1 MQKKVKQEELLMSSK
16 ITNPNLK
23 MLKEAANTMGLGI
36 ISQESEN
43 HEMSQ
48 TLMKIGIDKIKE
60 ILLKEKSL
68 NNKLIFDYV
77 SIILGNKY
85 YSTQYSIS
93 SYKVK
98 LRTKSK

>member
-1 MQKKVKQEELLMSSK
+1 MQKKVKQEELSVSSK
-16 ITNPNLK
+16 IPNPNLN
-23 MLKEAANTMGLGI
+23 MLKEAANTIGLGI

-60 ILLKEKSL
+60 ILLKEKSQ

-77 SIILGNKY
+77 S
-85 YSTQYSIS
+85 
-93 SYKVK
+93 VFVM
-98 LRTKSK
+98 